1 MRFSPK
7 HVGSE
12 QGNMLMSVVVAMG
25 LLAIL
30 MPIYNTFITNSM
42 RASELQNIEADL
54 EDLRIVLRGRFG
66 TQGCDET
73 KNHEDPVGTTQLS
86 SCQAAAENTPIE
98 IKAIDSNRNVILEK
112 YIPPDPLNPNP
123 NPNPNAAN
131 YLGRYHLRMRCVKQ
145 SSNPAPGAGELYFEV
160 RRENTA
166 RTGPATHPTRR
177 TPMEWTRL
185 FRVPICDWRSP

>member
-1 MRFSPK
+1 
-7 HVGSE
+7 
-12 QGNMLMSVVVAMG
+12 MSVVVAMG

-42 RASELQNIEADL
+42 RASEMQNIEADL
-54 EDLRIVLRGRFG
+54 EDLRIVLRGRFLG
-66 TQGCDET
+66 GGCDET
-73 KNHEDPVGTTQLS
+73 KDHEDPVGTTQLS

-112 YIPPDPLNPNP
+112 YVVPTQLNPFP
-123 NPNPNAAN
+123 NGTN

-160 RRENTA
+160 RRENAA
-166 RTGPATHPTRR
+166 RTGPATHPTKK

-185 FRVPICDWRSP
+185 FRVPLCEWRSP